1 MKRLITFSSS
11 VALERVPNDWG
22 LILHDFS
29 TLFTQW
35 SLNISRKVFASKMGW
50 PFSVRTSFSKELISF
65 IKKGLTKFQ
74 NALLQTFLGYYLKVY
89 FYSNIFANTHNCS
102 FFWIDASLACL
113 VFHVTRSEKFF
124 FPFHP
129 AHFCFKCT
137 DTLAPASSA
146 KFNFNYFLCWFTN
159 NVLDKNSARLDK
171 LKQSH
176 RKLPVCLAE
185 VTVLPSDISANQ
197 SDPSL
202 A

>member
-1 MKRLITFSSS
+1 MTISLPFHDGGRYHIETSFYMITASVMKRLITFSSS

-113 VFHVTRSEKFF
+113 VFHVWLAAKNFSFLFTLRIFVLNALTR
-124 FPFHP
+124 
-129 AHFCFKCT
+129 
-137 DTLAPASSA
+137 
-146 KFNFNYFLCWFTN
+146 
-159 NVLDKNSARLDK
+159 
-171 LKQSH
+171 
-176 RKLPVCLAE
+176 
-185 VTVLPSDISANQ
+185 
-197 SDPSL
+197 
-202 A
+202 